1 MAEHLELPRPGRLLW
16 TVGWNLTE
24 SLGLPGIG
32 YIVGQELAG
41 RNAAML
47 AGTTVLWLIAIVRKI
62 VTGTVP
68 GLVTISALVMTVQAA
83 VVVTTGSVWFFLL
96 QVPLANL
103 AMAIL
108 FARTAPTRKPLIAQL
123 AAEVVALRQPST
135 HHPGLHRFFQDVTW
149 LWAALFFLM
158 TAGSSIMMVT
168 EPLTLFLLLTTAAS
182 VAIVVIGAGLSALWF
197 LAVIRKSG
205 LRVRFAAA

>member
-1 MAEHLELPRPGRLLW
+1 MAEDLELPRPCRLLS

-32 YIVGQELAG
+32 YVIGQELAG

-47 AGTTVLWLIAIVRKI
+47 TGTAMLWLIGIVRKI
-62 VTGTVP
+62 VTGSVP
-68 GLVTISALVMTVQAA
+68 SLVTISALAMTVQAA
-83 VVVTTGSVWFFLL
+83 VIVTTGSEWFFLL
-96 QVPLANL
+96 QFPLANL
-103 AMAIL
+103 VMAVL
-108 FARTAPTRKPLIAQL
+108 FARTAPTRKPLVAQL

-135 HHPGLHRFFQDVTW
+135 QYPSLNRFFQDATW

-158 TAGSSIMMVT
+158 TVGFSVMMVT
-168 EPLTLFLLLTTAAS
+168 EPLTLFLLLATA
-182 VAIVVIGAGLSALWF
+182 VTIGIVVVGSGLSTLWF
-197 LAVIRKSG
+197 LAVIHKSG